1 MQDKEQ
7 GFLQDE
13 TPLLWKWIGEGI
25 VLLVEDLGTWP
36 DIAEIGGREEEWQR
50 EEDWNMEE
58 GESRELMNT
67 WTI

>member
-25 VLLVEDLGTWP
+25 VLLVEDLGIWP
-36 DIAEIGGREEEWQR
+36 VIAGIGGREGESWITGE
-50 EEDWNMEE
+50 WNMEE
-58 GESRELMNT
+58 EELRRFLIYQ
-67 WTI
+67 TI